1 MTIFDNFNS
10 GSVQSPRGRG
20 PQTLDFGFIGK
31 YVRVVLIGI
40 ALLIGVI
47 VFFNY
52 VASVTRIGAGYVG
65 VEVVL
70 SGSQRGPAEIPI
82 KTGWVFYS
90 PLRSQIIE
98 FPTFVQT
105 VKWTRDPNEGHAAN
119 EEMSY
124 NSKEGMEIYSD
135 VSLSY
140 AIDPKMVP
148 DFYLKYRLNDLDAF
162 THGILRDV
170 VRNSL
175 NEVASTYSVEEIYG
189 EHKAEFLHKVQALI
203 QQKMSPV
210 GVGIQ
215 QFGFIGAPR
224 VPEVIAAA
232 ITGKAQ
238 AIQNAERAQNELA
251 QTQAEAAKK
260 IAQADGDAKSSVT
273 LAQGEAEANRIRQAS
288 LTPQLLELRRL
299 ENARA
304 LIDRWNGQLPQVESG
319 SNGMMLQLPKPQ

>member
-1 MTIFDNFNS
+1 MSIFNDFNS
-10 GSVQSPRGRG
+10 GQIEPPRRG
-20 PQTLDFGFIGK
+20 PQDFDLSGIRK
-31 YVRVVLIGI
+31 YARTALILFG
-40 ALLIGVI
+40 LLIFALI
-47 VFFNY
+47 FFNY

-70 SGSQRGPAEIPI
+70 SGSQRGPSEIPI

-105 VKWTRDPNEGHAAN
+105 VKWTRDLNEGHAVN

-175 NEVASTYSVEEIYG
+175 NEVASTYPVEQIYG
-189 EHKAEFLHKVQALI
+189 EEKTEFLHKVQALI
-203 QQKMSPV
+203 QTKMSPV
-210 GVGIQ
+210 GVTIQ

-224 VPEVIAAA
+224 VPDVIAAA

-260 IAQADGDAKSSVT
+260 IAEADGNAKSQVT
-273 LAQGEAEANRIRQAS
+273 LATGEAEANRIRQAS
-288 LTPQLLELRRL
+288 ITPQLLELRRL

-304 LIDRWNGQLPQVESG
+304 LIEKWNGQLPQVESG
-319 SNGMMLQLPKPQ
+319 SGNGMMLQLPKPQ

>member
-1 MTIFDNFNS
+1 MSLF
-10 GSVQSPRGRG
+10 GEVQNPRGRDSDELASMIKRFVRLAVLLLA
-20 PQTLDFGFIGK
+20 TL
-31 YVRVVLIGI
+31 L
-40 ALLIGVI
+40 ALL

-65 VEVVL
+65 IEVLL
-70 SGSQRGPAEIPI
+70 SGSQRGPSEIPI

-98 FPTFVQT
+98 FPTYIQT
-105 VKWTRDPNEGHAAN
+105 VKWTHDLSEGRPLN

-148 DFYLKYRLNDLDAF
+148 DFYLKYRVSDLATF
-162 THGILRDV
+162 THGFLRDV

-175 NEVASTYSVEEIYG
+175 NEVASTYSIEEIYG
-189 EHKAEFLHKVQALI
+189 EHKAEFLHKVEALI
-203 QQKMSPV
+203 QTKLTPV

-224 VPEVIAAA
+224 VPDVISAA

-260 IAQADGDAKSSVT
+260 IAEADGDAKSEVAR
-273 LAQGEAEANRIRQAS
+273 AQGEAEANRIRQAS
-288 LTPQLLELRRL
+288 ITPQLLELRRL
-299 ENARA
+299 ENQRA

-319 SNGMMLQLPKPQ
+319 SGNGLMLQLPKPQ

>member
-1 MTIFDNFNS
+1 MSLF
-10 GSVQSPRGRG
+10 GEVQNPRGRDSDELASMIKRFVR
-20 PQTLDFGFIGK
+20 PAVLLLATL
-31 YVRVVLIGI
+31 L
-40 ALLIGVI
+40 ALL

-65 VEVVL
+65 IEVLL
-70 SGSQRGPAEIPI
+70 SGSQRGPSEIPI

-98 FPTFVQT
+98 FPTYIQT
-105 VKWTRDPNEGHAAN
+105 VKWTHDLSEGRPLN

-148 DFYLKYRLNDLDAF
+148 DFYLKYRVSDLSTF
-162 THGILRDV
+162 THGFLRDV

-175 NEVASTYSVEEIYG
+175 NEVASTYSIEEIYG
-189 EHKAEFLHKVQALI
+189 EHKAEFLHKVEALI
-203 QQKMSPV
+203 QTKLTPV

-224 VPEVIAAA
+224 VPDVISAA

-260 IAQADGDAKSSVT
+260 IAEADGDAKSEVAR
-273 LAQGEAEANRIRQAS
+273 AQGEAEANRIRQAS
-288 LTPQLLELRRL
+288 ITPQLLELRRL
-299 ENARA
+299 ENQRA

-319 SNGMMLQLPKPQ
+319 SGNGLMLQLPKPQ